1 MIQQLLNMNNGKK
14 FDVVLM
20 NPPYAQNLHLK
31 FLEKTIEIAD
41 NVVSIQ
47 PDVWLNKSKVHTK
60 FGKYRKIFNGY
71 IKDIEQ
77 IDHRTTND
85 LFGTG
90 NSIQSTG
97 IFVLN
102 SNNNEKPINLEN
114 YGFSSGLESNVFEKV
129 NIYKNDNVLT
139 LNKSIKYASKFS
151 DITEKYFVPIYS
163 WHGGKNCYD
172 AVIMPLE
179 RAKNKMSIYLT
190 FNSENEIINFK
201 NSLKT
206 NFMDWYYKNIVEPGE
221 NKIKVTMFRLKD
233 YNKPI
238 TNETFYKIFNLNT
251 EEIKFIENI
260 YDNRRNSRFK

>member
-1 MIQQLLNMNNGKK
+1 MNNGKK
-14 FDVVLM
+14 IDFILM

-41 NVVSIQ
+41 NIVSIQ

-71 IKDIEQ
+71 IKGIEQ

-102 SNNNEKPINLEN
+102 SNNNGKPINLEN
-114 YGFSSGLESNVFEKV
+114 YGFSSELESKVFEKV

-139 LNKSIKYASKFS
+139 LNKSIKYASKVS

-179 RAKNKMSIYLT
+179 RAKYKMSIYLT

-221 NKIKVTMFRLKD
+221 NKIKVTMFKLKD
-233 YNKPI
+233 YNKPV
-238 TNETFYKIFNLNT
+238 TNETFYKIFNLST
-251 EEIKFIENI
+251 EEIKFIENWKP
-260 YDNRRNSRFK
+260 NESKELPK